1 MVLIRMFPRAGSQ
14 VGVGSGPT
22 AVGIL
27 DRPQGGVPGIH
38 LPDTPIYPIP
48 VSHPP
53 LLLMGTAPSSRSKVV
68 PDFAVKSWGPPRWQ
82 ARPCYPLSPPIHH
95 HGGEPRVGLSRNREP
110 TRLPTASRMAQ
121 AHTTPDLRRPHLPQ
135 ACPGC
140 TGGLGC
146 PGTMTHPVT
155 PETANSQPPGARQA

>member
-1 MVLIRMFPRAGSQ
+1 MDRGAWWATVHGITKSQTQLKRLSTQSEQKFILRCRWSSSECSPRAGSQ

-22 AVGIL
+22 AVGVL

-121 AHTTPDLRRPHLPQ
+121 AHTTPDLR
-135 ACPGC
+135 
-140 TGGLGC
+140 
-146 PGTMTHPVT
+146 
-155 PETANSQPPGARQA
+155 